1 MEDSLKVEQ
10 NEDGTFTIEWDNDDP
25 KWNFLNNLT
34 SKEISTMIE
43 TLVKENLDETI

>member
-1 MEDSLKVEQ
+1 MEDSLKVNQ
-10 NEDGTFTIEWDNDDP
+10 NNDGTFVIEWDKDDP

-43 TLVKENLDETI
+43 TLVKDNLDETI

>member
-10 NEDGTFTIEWDNDDP
+10 NEDGTFTIEWDHDDS

-43 TLVKENLDETI
+43 TLVKDNLDETI

>member
-1 MEDSLKVEQ
+1 MEDSLKVNQ
-10 NEDGTFTIEWDNDDP
+10 NNDGTFTIEWDKNDP

-43 TLVKENLDETI
+43 TLVKDNLDETI